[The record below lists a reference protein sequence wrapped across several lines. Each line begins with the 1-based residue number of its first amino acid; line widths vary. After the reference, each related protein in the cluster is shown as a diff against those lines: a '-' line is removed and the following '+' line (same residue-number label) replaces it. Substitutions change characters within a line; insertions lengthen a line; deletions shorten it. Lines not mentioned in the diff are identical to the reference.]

1 VNKKEVFINME
12 NEIFRGNL
20 LDVGLDNYGIVYNIY
35 KEFNHEINVEYVS
48 GEDEGKYIKE
58 DYYDLCILLFSFS
71 TIWSQVR
78 RKMIIEKIH
87 RCLNKDGLL
96 YIWDIDKKIG
106 KIFNGDIKILI
117 PGKRLKKIK
126 IRDFNIIQNSSKE
139 NTLNIIRKYFDVEE
153 YNFTE
158 DIYYIKAKNR
168 CEKQE
173 LKEVS
178 ITDINDEN

>member
-1 VNKKEVFINME
+1 
-12 NEIFRGNL
+12 
-20 LDVGLDNYGIVYNIY
+20 
-35 KEFNHEINVEYVS
+35 

-126 IRDFNIIQNSSKE
+126 IRDFN
-139 NTLNIIRKYFDVEE
+139 
-153 YNFTE
+153 
-158 DIYYIKAKNR
+158 
-168 CEKQE
+168 
-173 LKEVS
+173 
-178 ITDINDEN
+178 